1 MSRLGDTISCVSRI
15 AAAADRSVLVL
26 DLRPS
31 PAQAHRLDQALFATG
46 NLRRALTRFGLARL
60 RDLRQSPE
68 WRAARGLPTGLDA
81 TGKVINAPARTARN
95 EALDAARLSHRLSER
110 DFEMVVLELRRESH
124 WIAEHVPSSSA
135 LRVSHE
141 VWEVFERHVFAGAGR
156 PKVPW
161 AREVTHLPGSSRDQ
175 GRGPATPTETER
187 ALARDKTPPKERHGT
202 WAGLTLQ
209 EGESGLV
216 LRLSPSRD
224 RERRLEIPVVVSQ
237 PGDPDYE
244 RERHYLD
251 RPDTWRTVSL
261 ERRVVRGRPRYE
273 AHLVARLAPYR
284 APGLYD
290 HVPSARVGLD
300 LGVSSL
306 AAVAVEGGRVTAAL
320 LVTSSVEERARE
332 KERALRRRREQ
343 RALDR
348 SRRNTNPAAF
358 LPDARGRAHRGS
370 YKPGAR
376 LVTSRAHRERQQRLT
391 DEDRRIV
398 EERKRRRNGLA
409 RTIVT
414 GLGADLV
421 TEDVSVR
428 PWQKRW
434 GRSILSFA
442 PGDLRAKIDVEA
454 KLAGGPGLTLV
465 PTSLA
470 LTASCHC
477 GAKLAKLLAQRTH
490 RCLACDSAP
499 VQRDLHSALLAGCVG
514 GDAPT
519 FYLDVPYATRV
530 WATGAEGPLT
540 AASRRPGVI
549 SRQSSMRRAGA
560 QSGARRDRRSRRSTD
575 PLVDLDGDR
584 VVTSGG
590 ERGPC
595 RADSP
600 GTGRPSIERAL
611 DSPG

>member
-1 MSRLGDTISCVSRI
+1 MSRPGGTISCVPRSDTG
-15 AAAADRSVLVL
+15 ADHSVLVL

-31 PAQAHRLDQALFATG
+31 PAQAHRLDQALVAAG

-60 RDLRQSPE
+60 RDLHQSPE
-68 WRAARGLPTGLDA
+68 WRAARALPTGLDA
-81 TGKVINAPARTARN
+81 KGKVVDAPARKARN
-95 EALDAARLSHRLSER
+95 EALNAARTTRRLSER

-135 LRVSHE
+135 LAISHE
-141 VWEVFERHVFAGAGR
+141 VWEVFERHLFAGGGLPRIR
-156 PKVPW
+156 PP
-161 AREVTHLPGSSRDQ
+161 RLVTHLPGSSRDE

-187 ALARDKTPPKERHGT
+187 ALARDKNPPQERRPK

-209 EGESGLV
+209 QREGGLV

-224 RERRLEIPVVVSQ
+224 RGRRLEVTVVLSE

-251 RPDTWRTVSL
+251 RPDAWRTVSL

-290 HVPSARVGLD
+290 AVPSARVGLD

-306 AAVAVEGGRVTAAL
+306 AAVAVEDGRVAAAL
-320 LVTSSVEERARE
+320 LVTPTNAQREAERARAL
-332 KERALRRRREQ
+332 KHRRAQ

-348 SRRNTNPAAF
+348 SRRTTNPEAF
-358 LPDARGRAHRGS
+358 GADAKGRPHRGS
-370 YKPGAR
+370 YLPGHRLTKSQSYRTRAAR
-376 LVTSRAHRERQQRLT
+376 LA
-391 DEDRRIV
+391 DEDRRRAA
-398 EERKRRRNGLA
+398 ERTRRRNELA
-409 RTIVT
+409 RAVVT
-414 GLGADLV
+414 EMGANLV
-421 TEDVSVR
+421 AEDVSVR

-442 PGDLRAKIDVEA
+442 PGEIQGAIDTEA
-454 KLAGGPGLTLV
+454 KRAGGPGVTRV

-470 LTASCHC
+470 LTATCHC
-477 GAKLAKLLAQRTH
+477 GSRTAKSLSQRTH
-490 RCLACDSAP
+490 HCRVCGNTP
-499 VQRDLHSALLAGCVG
+499 VQRDLHSALLAGCVRG
-514 GDAPT
+514 GAPT

-549 SRQSSMRRAGA
+549 SRQSSKRRASA
-560 QSGARRDRRSRRSTD
+560 QSGARRDRSSRRSTD

-590 ERGPC
+590 GRGPC
-595 RADSP
+595 REDSP
-600 GTGRPSIERAL
+600 GTGSPLTERVL
-611 DSPG
+611 VSPG